1 MSLQKFLSS
10 RAGKRFYNFAY
21 CWGACLVILGAV
33 FKIAHFPY
41 DNVFLMIGLVTE
53 VTIFFI
59 SGFDEPAREYKWERI
74 FPELNKRGKGES
86 NKTTELSISPKDF
99 MSSRYAEELKKLE
112 VNAEELNKA
121 YEQQL
126 KEINSYASSLKPATT
141 VNIEEEMTNLQQSLK
156 QLAGNIDN
164 LNQKYSRIIA
174 AMNPESK

>member
-1 MSLQKFLSS
+1 MSLQKFLAS

-74 FPELNKRGKGES
+74 FPDLNKKDVTTGKTES
-86 NKTTELSISPKDF
+86 LQVTPRELLSA
-99 MSSRYAEELKKLE
+99 RYAEEVKQLE
-112 VNAEELNKA
+112 QNVAELNKA
-121 YEQQL
+121 YKRQL
-126 KEINSYASSLKPATT
+126 DEINSCTGTLKPETA
-141 VNIEEEMTNLQQSLK
+141 VNLEQGMTGLEQSLK
-156 QLAGNIDN
+156 QLTDN
-164 LNQKYSRIIA
+164 VNRLNQKYSRMLEVMGA
-174 AMNPESK
+174 ESK

>member
-74 FPELNKRGKGES
+74 FPDLNKKDAGLKGKDGVLHV
-86 NKTTELSISPKDF
+86 TPQDI
-99 MSSRYAEELKKLE
+99 MSARYAEELKELE
-112 VNAEELNKA
+112 TNASELNKA
-121 YEQQL
+121 YKRQL
-126 KEINSYASSLKPATT
+126 EEVNSCAGTLKPETA
-141 VNIEEEMTNLQQSLK
+141 MNLEHGMAGLEQSLR
-156 QLAGNIDN
+156 QLTDN
-164 LNQKYSRIIA
+164 VNRLNQKYSRMLE
-174 AMNPESK
+174 AMGTQSK

>member
-1 MSLQKFLSS
+1 MSSLEKFLSS

-74 FPELNKRGKGES
+74 FPDLNKKGATGTAVPS
-86 NKTTELSISPKDF
+86 VSVDGVLSE
-99 MSSRYAEELKKLE
+99 RYTQEMKLLEENARKL
-112 VNAEELNKA
+112 NAA

-126 KEINSYASSLKPATT
+126 KET
-141 VNIEEEMTNLQQSLK
+141 VACCGKLNPETLTELDRGMT
-156 QLAGNIDN
+156 QLIDN
-164 LNQKYSRIIA
+164 ITRLNQKYTRLLQ
-174 AMNPESK
+174 AMNADNKD